1 MFLTTARTI
10 PTRNPNPEHI
20 LSKSL
25 VLCDKVLAAY
35 LEKEIFENPPFRFR
49 FSSVIMADRKAD
61 YEVKSEKLEQIRKEM
76 IEEDKDDSDSKSG
89 CEHAT
94 QIGKEQDNLNMI
106 LDEND
111 SGLKFDY
118 TKSRFEQTEYR
129 FEQEKGLEEEE
140 VREEIIADDEEIER
154 QQKHSMEQLLALHQ
168 QQVQHQNKYLQM
180 QQQMQQNLGY
190 STTAASEQ
198 QIMLAEGMGQDYA
211 DNNQSGSESDPKS
224 DVEDNFSSGSSN
236 SEFERIDM
244 PANDD
249 ALDQDDDDKASFEVI
264 DEEIGEINS
273 LEIQDFNKINVLN
286 FKSTDVNDDQ
296 IFAND
301 SEKVSYDE
309 FKDKCEEK
317 NFKLSNEES
326 RKLLMNT
333 GGRVDLAVEY
343 LQRLEGLQALHR
355 FEVKPVKTEIHQLT
369 SYQTRNASADSKY
382 PFIPEI
388 STGIK
393 NQYEKLCKEDN
404 NKWNTSTNSKYPFI
418 PEISTGI
425 KTHYEKLC
433 KEDNNKW
440 NASTNSKYPFIPEIS
455 TGIKSHYEKL
465 CKEDNNKWFMD
476 SDRNGDADEEKQ
488 EQTTYELENAVGR
501 NIFEIFLSFL
511 EFNVYVLFFV
521 TFQEAIQDLLI
532 NTGGR
537 VDLAVEYLQR
547 LEGVQPYFNNAVG
560 RKAYIQVNIFL
571 KYSSYF
577 FYFSNLMYSIFS
589 G

>member
-1 MFLTTARTI
+1 MQ
-10 PTRNPNPEHI
+10 
-20 LSKSL
+20 
-25 VLCDKVLAAY
+25 AY
-35 LEKEIFENPPFRFR
+35 
-49 FSSVIMADRKAD
+49 D
-61 YEVKSEKLEQIRKEM
+61 
-76 IEEDKDDSDSKSG
+76 
-89 CEHAT
+89 
-94 QIGKEQDNLNMI
+94 
-106 LDEND
+106 
-111 SGLKFDY
+111 
-118 TKSRFEQTEYR
+118 
-129 FEQEKGLEEEE
+129 
-140 VREEIIADDEEIER
+140 
-154 QQKHSMEQLLALHQ
+154 QL
-168 QQVQHQNKYLQM
+168 
-180 QQQMQQNLGY
+180 
-190 STTAASEQ
+190 
-198 QIMLAEGMGQDYA
+198 LAEGMGPNYA
-211 DNNQSGSESDPKS
+211 GNNQSGARTESDPKS

-301 SEKVSYDE
+301 SEKVYYDE
-309 FKDKCEEK
+309 FKDKCEE
-317 NFKLSNEES
+317 NYFKPSE
-326 RKLLMNT
+326 
-333 GGRVDLAVEY
+333 EY
-343 LQRLEGLQALHR
+343 LGSPDSSITLHR
-355 FEVKPVKTEIHQLT
+355 FEVKPVKPEIHQLT
-369 SYQTRNASADSKY
+369 SYQTRIPSTDNKY
-382 PFIPEI
+382 
-388 STGIK
+388 S
-393 NQYEKLCKEDN
+393 
-404 NKWNTSTNSKYPFI
+404 FI

-440 NASTNSKYPFIPEIS
+440 NTSTNSEYPFIPEIS

-465 CKEDNNKWFMD
+465 CKEDNNKWFMN
-476 SDRNGDADEEKQ
+476 SDRNGDEEEEKQ

-532 NTGGR
+532 LNTGGR

-547 LEGVQPYFNNAVG
+547 LEGYLNNAVG
-560 RKAYIQVNIFL
+560 RKAYIQVKIFL
-571 KYSSYF
+571 KYSFYF
-577 FYFSNLMYSIFS
+577 FYFSNLRYSIFS

>member
-1 MFLTTARTI
+1 MQ
-10 PTRNPNPEHI
+10 
-20 LSKSL
+20 
-25 VLCDKVLAAY
+25 AY
-35 LEKEIFENPPFRFR
+35 
-49 FSSVIMADRKAD
+49 D
-61 YEVKSEKLEQIRKEM
+61 
-76 IEEDKDDSDSKSG
+76 
-89 CEHAT
+89 
-94 QIGKEQDNLNMI
+94 
-106 LDEND
+106 
-111 SGLKFDY
+111 
-118 TKSRFEQTEYR
+118 
-129 FEQEKGLEEEE
+129 
-140 VREEIIADDEEIER
+140 
-154 QQKHSMEQLLALHQ
+154 QL
-168 QQVQHQNKYLQM
+168 
-180 QQQMQQNLGY
+180 
-190 STTAASEQ
+190 
-198 QIMLAEGMGQDYA
+198 LAEGMGQDYA

-264 DEEIGEINS
+264 DEEIGEINF

-369 SYQTRNASADSKY
+369 SYQTRIPSTDNKY
-382 PFIPEI
+382 
-388 STGIK
+388 S
-393 NQYEKLCKEDN
+393 
-404 NKWNTSTNSKYPFI
+404 FI

-440 NASTNSKYPFIPEIS
+440 
-455 TGIKSHYEKL
+455 
-465 CKEDNNKWFMD
+465 FMD
-476 SDRNGDADEEKQ
+476 SDRNGDEDEEKQ

-547 LEGVQPYFNNAVG
+547 LEGVQPYLNNAVG
-560 RKAYIQVNIFL
+560 RKAYIQVKIFL
-571 KYSSYF
+571 KYSFYF

>member
-1 MFLTTARTI
+1 MQ
-10 PTRNPNPEHI
+10 
-20 LSKSL
+20 
-25 VLCDKVLAAY
+25 AY
-35 LEKEIFENPPFRFR
+35 
-49 FSSVIMADRKAD
+49 D
-61 YEVKSEKLEQIRKEM
+61 
-76 IEEDKDDSDSKSG
+76 
-89 CEHAT
+89 
-94 QIGKEQDNLNMI
+94 
-106 LDEND
+106 
-111 SGLKFDY
+111 
-118 TKSRFEQTEYR
+118 
-129 FEQEKGLEEEE
+129 
-140 VREEIIADDEEIER
+140 
-154 QQKHSMEQLLALHQ
+154 QL
-168 QQVQHQNKYLQM
+168 
-180 QQQMQQNLGY
+180 
-190 STTAASEQ
+190 
-198 QIMLAEGMGQDYA
+198 LAEGMGPNYA
-211 DNNQSGSESDPKS
+211 GNNQSGARTESDPKS

-301 SEKVSYDE
+301 SEKVYYDE
-309 FKDKCEEK
+309 FKDKCEE
-317 NFKLSNEES
+317 NYFKPSE
-326 RKLLMNT
+326 
-333 GGRVDLAVEY
+333 EY
-343 LQRLEGLQALHR
+343 LGSPDSSITLHR
-355 FEVKPVKTEIHQLT
+355 FEVKPVKPEIHQLT
-369 SYQTRNASADSKY
+369 SYQTRIPSTDNKY
-382 PFIPEI
+382 SFIPEI

-393 NQYEKLCKEDN
+393 THYEKLCKEDN
-404 NKWNTSTNSKYPFI
+404 NKWNTSTNSEYPFI

-440 NASTNSKYPFIPEIS
+440 NASTNSEYPFIPEIS

-465 CKEDNNKWFMD
+465 CKEDNNKWFMN
-476 SDRNGDADEEKQ
+476 SDRNGDEEEEKQ

-532 NTGGR
+532 LNTGGR

-547 LEGVQPYFNNAVG
+547 LEGYLNNAVG
-560 RKAYIQVNIFL
+560 RKAYIQVKIFL
-571 KYSSYF
+571 KYSFYF